1 MIIAAETR
9 PLISSRTSSWMTLE
23 EHVIDRSVE
32 QESRITR
39 ESLEEMPKHMV
50 EETHL
55 QGTPRFPKR
64 CLPALMHMVPTSGTI
79 RKPSEGKRA
88 GGLATAHSAHQ

>member
-1 MIIAAETR
+1 MPNSPCEPESDVAVALSLLAE
-9 PLISSRTSSWMTLE
+9 E
-23 EHVIDRSVE
+23 ERSNSVE
-32 QESRITR
+32 RGSRVTR
-39 ESLEEMPKHMV
+39 ESLEEMPKHMT